1 MDDNFV
7 LIRSKP
13 VERLAIMA
21 RFLSFPEALETRKVL
36 DNNYGEGNYLVM
48 REEEAYSLYPKL
60 KIVKH

>member
-1 MDDNFV
+1 MSSSFV

-36 DNNYGEGNYLVM
+36 DKNYGKGNYLVM
-48 REEEAYSLYPKL
+48 EEKEAYSIYPKL

>member
-13 VERLAIMA
+13 VERLEIMA

-36 DNNYGEGNYLVM
+36 DKTYGKGNYLVM
-48 REEEAYSLYPKL
+48 REKEAYSLYPKL
-60 KIVKH
+60 KIVQH